1 MPRSFTLYEDEGTT
15 YDYET
20 GAYARTP
27 MSWNEQERTFRVET
41 REGSYEGMITER
53 ELLVRLISKDG
64 VVEHTIS
71 YNGEAQEVKF

>member
-1 MPRSFTLYEDEGTT
+1 
-15 YDYET
+15 
-20 GAYARTP
+20 